1 MYIVKIGGGD
11 DLNLPAIVRGL
22 ARLGEPMIIVHGAN
36 GVRDRM
42 AEQLRQP
49 KKVITSVS
57 GYPSVYSDESAID
70 LLMMSYAGLRN
81 KRLVELCQQNG
92 MNAVGLTGVD
102 GGVVRARRNRGI
114 RVEENG
120 RKRVVRDLS
129 GKPLSVNRHLLDT
142 LLDCAYVPVLTV
154 PLLDEAGC
162 AVNSENDEIV
172 RLLQQTYD
180 AETVLQFIGAPGLL
194 KNPTD
199 PTSVIHRLD
208 AEGCEALEN
217 DLDGRIRRKLRALH
231 KLLEGHGVRVF
242 IGDGRGPD
250 PVAELL
256 NGGGTV
262 AVGRVA

>member
-1 MYIVKIGGGD
+1 MYIVKIGGGA
-11 DLNLPAIVRGL
+11 DLNLAGIVRGL
-22 ARLGEPMIIVHGAN
+22 ARIGEPMIIVHGAN
-36 GVRDRM
+36 AVRDDL
-42 AEQLRQP
+42 AERLRLP

-81 KRLVELCQQNG
+81 KRLVELCQRNG
-92 MNAVGLTGVD
+92 LNAVGLTGLD
-102 GGVVRARRNRGI
+102 GGVVRARRNSGI

-120 RKRVVRDLS
+120 RRRLVRDLS
-129 GKPLSVNRHLLDT
+129 GKPLSINRDLLDL
-142 LLDCAYVPVLTV
+142 LLDRDYVPVLTV

-172 RLLQQTYD
+172 RLLQQTFG

-208 AEGCEALEN
+208 ARGCEALESG
-217 DLDGRIRRKLRALH
+217 LDGRIRRKLHALH
-231 KLLEGHGVRVF
+231 KLLNGNRVRVF

-250 PVAELL
+250 PVDELL